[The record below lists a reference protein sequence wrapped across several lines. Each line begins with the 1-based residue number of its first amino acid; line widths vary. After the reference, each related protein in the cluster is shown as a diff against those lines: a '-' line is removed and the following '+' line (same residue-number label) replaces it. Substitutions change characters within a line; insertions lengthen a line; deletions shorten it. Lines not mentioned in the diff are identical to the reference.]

1 MTLVIVGVFL
11 IPVMALVS
19 VGPFVHA
26 AYAAYRMSKG
36 EDYRYPFAADIFESR

>member
-26 AYAAYRMSKG
+26 AYRMSKG